1 MQYPMAP
8 IAGMT
13 LKLYPIKYLT
23 FDQQWWRAIGLP
35 PEVATTS
42 MPATPHVAVTVPVAL
57 APIVCWKEYGLQA
70 CVEKVTTIGH
80 SSLLWIV

>member
-1 MQYPMAP
+1 MTA
-8 IAGMT
+8 IAGMI

-23 FDQQWWRAIGLP
+23 FDQQWWLAIGLP

-42 MPATPHVAVTVPVAL
+42 IPAAPHAAVTVPVAL

-70 CVEKVTTIGH
+70 CVENVTMIGH
-80 SSLLWIV
+80 CNWLWIV